1 MSNPVSRH
9 GRLAGLALVALLASL
24 GVLGCGDGARR
35 KAQELSQSNLKPLAI
50 LYGQFASQHRGQPP
64 KTEAEFRAFIK
75 SFKPEQLA
83 AITGGRDADGLFV
96 STRDQKPYVVIYGR
110 TAKGPPGP
118 AGAPVVVYEQEGRG
132 GKRFVA
138 NSLGAVEELDE
149 ATFKQRVPDAK

>member
-1 MSNPVSRH
+1 MV
-9 GRLAGLALVALLASL
+9 ALVASL

-35 KAQELSQSNLKPLAI
+35 QAQEFSQSNLRPLAI
-50 LYGQFASQHRGQPP
+50 LYGQFVGQHRGQPP
-64 KTEAEFRAFIK
+64 KSEAEFRAFIK
-75 SFKPEQLA
+75 SLKPEQLA
-83 AITGGRDADGLFV
+83 ALAGGRDADSLFV

-110 TAKGPPGP
+110 AATGPPGP